1 MKVVIQRSKKS
12 NVIVEEKIVGEIDK
26 GMVLLVCMEKGDGQS
41 NIEKAAKKI
50 LGLRIFSDEQGKMN
64 LSLKQ
69 MEGKILAISQF
80 TLSWDGVKGNRP
92 SFDKSMPPNEA
103 NELFESFCDL
113 LGKEDVVVEKGVFGA
128 SMEVNILN
136 DGPVTFSLDF

>member
-50 LGLRIFSDEQGKMN
+50 LGLRIFSDDQGKMN

-92 SFDKSMPPNEA
+92 SFDNSMPPNEA

-113 LGKEDVVVEKGVFGA
+113 LSKEDVVVEKGVFGA
-128 SMEVNILN
+128 SMEVNIQN